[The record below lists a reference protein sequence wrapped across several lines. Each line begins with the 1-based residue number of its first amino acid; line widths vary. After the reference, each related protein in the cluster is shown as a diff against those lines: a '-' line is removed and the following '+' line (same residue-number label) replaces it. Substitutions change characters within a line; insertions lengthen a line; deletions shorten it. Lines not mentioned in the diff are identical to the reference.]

1 MKKLHLIIL
10 IMLATSG
17 YIFSQSCSSCRVS
30 SFNYLKYGEL
40 DKAKETNDFCI
51 TCDKSKTDPRVWW
64 YRGQIY
70 QQIHISKEFK
80 KLDPDAADKAF
91 EAYKSAIFFNFLDP
105 ALQNLDII
113 NKPADQIKFVTA
125 LNDMKTKYVDQ
136 EILGDIIQ
144 NQFPALANIFVN
156 KGVEEYQTNKNYEK
170 AFKYFS
176 NSLFV
181 SGMSMTVDTPV
192 IYYAALAAQKCQKY
206 DEAIEL
212 FKVLTQLE
220 YGKDDKEKANNYYY
234 LADLYRSKN
243 DTTKF
248 LTTLKKGIEKYP
260 SSNSLVVELIN
271 HYLTVN
277 ATAFKV
283 TYSDANGVSAQS
295 EGANTWEKTIPMK
308 KGVVASLSAQV
319 SKGDEIKVQIF
330 VKDKLAKEAENK
342 GANCSANTSV
352 TLDADGKV
360 RFVVTTPAAN
370 ILADKSS
377 KYAIDYLDIAT
388 KNSPQNATLW
398 FAKGSLYDA
407 SMKDTLKAVDC
418 YRKAIEID
426 PKYFDANY
434 NLGALYF
441 NHGADI
447 MIKANALPQDKAAE
461 YEDLKTKANTEFN
474 LALPYLEKAH
484 ELSPQDLPTMESL
497 KNIYYRLEQMEKM
510 EDMKKQISA
519 VKK

>member
-1 MKKLHLIIL
+1 
-10 IMLATSG
+10 MLATSG

-30 SFNYLKYGEL
+30 SLNYLKYGEL

-51 TCDKSKTDPRVWW
+51 TCEKGKTDPRVWW

-70 QQIHISKEFK
+70 QTIHTSKDFK

-91 EAYKSAIFFNFLDP
+91 DAYKSAILFNFLDP
-105 ALQNLDII
+105 SLQNLDIV
-113 NKPADQIKFVTA
+113 NKPADQIKFITA
-125 LNDMKTKYVDQ
+125 LNDLKTKYVD
-136 EILGDIIQ
+136 EELLMDIIQ

-156 KGVEEYQTNKNYEK
+156 KGVEEYQTNKNYDK
-170 AFKYFS
+170 AYKYFS

-181 SGMSMTVDTPV
+181 SGMAMKVDTPV
-192 IYYAALAAQKCQKY
+192 IYYAALAAQKSQKY

-212 FKVLTQLE
+212 FKVLSKLE
-220 YGKDDKEKANNYYY
+220 YGKDDKEKANNYYF
-234 LADLYRSKN
+234 LADTYRSKN

-248 LTTLKKGIEKYP
+248 LETLKKGIEKYP

-277 ATAFKV
+277 ATSFKV
-283 TYSDANGVSAQS
+283 TYTDASGTNVESD
-295 EGANTWEKTIPMK
+295 GANTWEKTIQVK
-308 KGVVASLSAQV
+308 KGAVVSLSAKV
-319 SKGDEIKVQIF
+319 SKGNDIKVQIYA
-330 VKDKLAKEAENK
+330 KDKLAKEAVGS
-342 GANCSANTSV
+342 GANCSANTSA

-377 KYAIDYLDIAT
+377 KYALDYLELAT
-388 KNSPQNATLW
+388 KNNPQNATLW
-398 FAKGSLYDA
+398 FAKGSLFDA
-407 SMKDTLKAVDC
+407 NMKDTVKAVDC
-418 YRKAIEID
+418 YKKAIEID

-447 MIKANALPQDKAAE
+447 MTKANALPQDKAKE
-461 YEDLKTKANTEFN
+461 YDDLKVKANAEFN
-474 LALPYLEKAH
+474 LSLPYLEKAH
-484 ELSPQDLPTMESL
+484 ELNSQDIPTMESL
-497 KNIYYRLEQMEKM
+497 KNIYYRLEMMEKM
-510 EDMKKQISA
+510 EDMKKQLGAI
-519 VKK
+519 KK